1 MRAAAAGVWTARRNA
16 FDRAAKYPIRV
27 ENETKHVPSGRS
39 TEVTERDLPAPVARA
54 IEFASDGFN
63 GYSRFAFELEGEVLQ
78 SMTITA

>member
-1 MRAAAAGVWTARRNA
+1 M
-16 FDRAAKYPIRV
+16 
-27 ENETKHVPSGRS
+27 
-39 TEVTERDLPAPVARA
+39 TERDLPAPVARA